1 METERK
7 RDGAAKEVRP
17 RRLER
22 VGDRMNAD
30 VRQRMLRLLG
40 LGMRS
45 RGVVVGVSQVRE
57 AAKRDKVFFAV
68 VATDVSSNSLDKVVP
83 LLNGRR
89 IKFVEVPSAAE
100 LGAAVGRVETAV
112 VGIVDQQL
120 AAGVNALVTSGSSG
134 ATEEDV

>member
-1 METERK
+1 MERK
-7 RDGAAKEVRP
+7 RAGAEKEVQP
-17 RRLER
+17 RRLEHLE
-22 VGDRMNAD
+22 DRMNAD

-40 LGMRS
+40 LGVRS

-89 IKFVEVPSAAE
+89 VKFVEVPSAAE

-120 AAGVNALVTSGSSG
+120 AAGVSALVTSGSSG

>member
-1 METERK
+1 MATEK
-7 RDGAAKEVRP
+7 KGAPVGKEVRP
-17 RRLER
+17 PDTPMTA
-22 VGDRMNAD
+22 V

-40 LGMRS
+40 LGMRG
-45 RGVVVGVSQVRE
+45 RGVVVGVEQVRE

-89 IKFVEVPSAAE
+89 VKFVEVPSAAE

-112 VGIVDQQL
+112 VGIVDRQL
-120 AAGVNALVTSGSSG
+120 AAGVSALVTSGSSG